1 MIWWRWCWSCDDSS
15 LLADVIWCTFGSLAS
30 GNGAARNQHEADYWY
45 EKAWVISMIARPFAF
60 PHGSVCGTITI
71 NGFDGIKLLVAA
83 HSLSF
88 RIFPAQAAVHGY
100 RRPKN
105 SFRSWWGFFSFLG
118 KTVKGRRRFVPSS
131 QYDMVWLYRVRSIA
145 YEVSLA
151 LPFLYRCTSLYH
163 LFSYYAVPVY
173 LQTHLQD
180 CRSTTD
186 CLKQLAMLIGGPV
199 CGFFFRARTQ
209 AYSGSL
215 FSSFSSTSGKE
226 L

>member
-1 MIWWRWCWSCDDSS
+1 MALSCSFKPKPPYWSYWVSLFMTTTRPITWWTMECAWSSWLTPRPSTIQLGGRDWSRSFKMIWWRWCWSCDDSS

-105 SFRSWWGFFSFLG
+105 SFRSWWGSF
-118 KTVKGRRRFVPSS
+118 RFLERQWRDEDVSSPSS
-131 QYDMVWLYRVRSIA
+131 QYDMVWLYRV
-145 YEVSLA
+145 SL
-151 LPFLYRCTSLYH
+151 
-163 LFSYYAVPVY
+163 
-173 LQTHLQD
+173 
-180 CRSTTD
+180 
-186 CLKQLAMLIGGPV
+186 
-199 CGFFFRARTQ
+199 
-209 AYSGSL
+209 
-215 FSSFSSTSGKE
+215 
-226 L
+226 